1 MDGSEDEVSQEEY
14 EDDGSASE
22 YECSERDT
30 DGSDVSD
37 AKSELHTPTN
47 LSEEARRLLE
57 FDPCDRKC
65 IEGKGD
71 LVEKF
76 LSSWHNL
83 NRQQRK
89 QHVLSAL
96 ATLVTE
102 HANSNERLRFPYV
115 LPVVGVVCRPMFCE
129 MYGISTNTISRY
141 RARVQDGSFHIQ
153 RHGNTGNKHAQIMD
167 TEWLASWFRSFA
179 KDVGEVVPV
188 RVRRRETV
196 EGRVRSTYT
205 AANHLLLPSYFT
217 WERLYEE
224 MLLGVAVSMVRRA
237 KPSEATFRQT
247 VQKLC
252 PEIRIRSPR
261 DNVCDA
267 CVIYRNQMRTGNVTE
282 IAELIGHHAA
292 AAKAMRMEYKTDI
305 EAASDRSLVLTMDY
319 SQNIALP
326 HVAETPS
333 QWYFLSL
340 IAVSVF
346 GIHDANQQRQTNY
359 IYTERKGGKG
369 SNEVVSMLQR
379 YLGVDPQHATLTVYA
394 DNCGGQNK
402 NNYVIKYLLFLAHTG
417 QFEEVNYKFFIRG
430 HTKNAC
436 DRGFGAMK
444 KKLAREDCW
453 TVEQLCEAL
462 KKASISTDT
471 VTLEQEE
478 APFLAYK
485 DVFNELYKNLP
496 AIQKY
501 QLFKMTTSNPGVVE
515 CRESPST
522 PVFSFDL
529 RREYDGVRVTP
540 ERARELFDSAE
551 PVPQPTPNPEK
562 IRDIHTSITPINAS
576 PHRKSIDFDALERA
590 WEDGDDDREL
600 RSPADDQFD
609 RLNSASEEGARAMG
623 PQMVFV
629 TLDTTHEQLESLANR
644 WKELLWNGGIEANI
658 YEIEKNKVL
667 VGVQKG
673 SAVPDL
679 RRFLDEQ
686 QEVQEYEWN
695 GQRFSKRRTK
705 TGRIHRTETTA
716 NEIPGS
722 FNFSTNLIILHLL
735 VHSLLQRLNNHIKD
749 PNDCTW
755 CDVANLHKNLMAQ
768 HLHVILVGEAQLQ
781 MSKQSC
787 DVQLLGKYIKKSIQ
801 TRVCSFAQRKTIV
814 HLVLEWAKVDDPL
827 ELNLSRL
834 EKDRDYA
841 FADNELN
848 AA

>member
-1 MDGSEDEVSQEEY
+1 MFQLMLMLREET
-14 EDDGSASE
+14 
-22 YECSERDT
+22 ERK
-30 DGSDVSD
+30 
-37 AKSELHTPTN
+37 AEIHREAEERRMREEQHENELKRR
-47 LSEEARRLLE
+47 EEKE
-57 FDPCDRKC
+57 
-65 IEGKGD
+65 
-71 LVEKF
+71 EK
-76 LSSWHNL
+76 
-83 NRQQRK
+83 
-89 QHVLSAL
+89 
-96 ATLVTE
+96 
-102 HANSNERLRFPYV
+102 
-115 LPVVGVVCRPMFCE
+115 
-129 MYGISTNTISRY
+129 
-141 RARVQDGSFHIQ
+141 D
-153 RHGNTGNKHAQIMD
+153 
-167 TEWLASWFRSFA
+167 
-179 KDVGEVVPV
+179 
-188 RVRRRETV
+188 VRRRE
-196 EGRVRSTYT
+196 EKEEKEARRREEKEEREERRRQGKQDAEERSHARTQEMMMLIS
-205 AANHLLLPSYFT
+205 ALLQNYFT

-247 VQKLC
+247 VQKL
-252 PEIRIRSPR
+252 
-261 DNVCDA
+261 
-267 CVIYRNQMRTGNVTE
+267 NQMRTGNVTE

-292 AAKAMRMEYKTDI
+292 AAKAMRMEYNTDI

-379 YLGVDPQHATLTVYA
+379 YLGVDPQHATLTVYT

-501 QLFKMTTSNPGVVE
+501 QLFKMTTSNPGVGE

-529 RREYDGVRVTP
+529 RREYDRVRVTL

-562 IRDIHTSITPINAS
+562 IRDIHTSVTAYVPAEFRDNVLYAAPS
-576 PHRKSIDFDALERA
+576 DA
-590 WEDGDDDREL
+590 
-600 RSPADDQFD
+600 Q
-609 RLNSASEEGARAMG
+609 
-623 PQMVFV
+623 
-629 TLDTTHEQLESLANR
+629 
-644 WKELLWNGGIEANI
+644 
-658 YEIEKNKVL
+658 
-667 VGVQKG
+667 
-673 SAVPDL
+673 
-679 RRFLDEQ
+679 
-686 QEVQEYEWN
+686 
-695 GQRFSKRRTK
+695 
-705 TGRIHRTETTA
+705 
-716 NEIPGS
+716 
-722 FNFSTNLIILHLL
+722 
-735 VHSLLQRLNNHIKD
+735 
-749 PNDCTW
+749 
-755 CDVANLHKNLMAQ
+755 VAAAKA
-768 HLHVILVGEAQLQ
+768 
-781 MSKQSC
+781 
-787 DVQLLGKYIKKSIQ
+787 IKKKPC
-801 TRVCSFAQRKTIV
+801 CSDEIIRY
-814 HLVLEWAKVDDPL
+814 DPGGFGV
-827 ELNLSRL
+827 RTPQ
-834 EKDRDYA
+834 EKQQD
-841 FADNELN
+841 
-848 AA
+848 